1 MSGEGIL
8 ELENQ
13 KIAVPEGSGFLL
25 YPGDKHS
32 YHPASEVGFE
42 SNSYFST
49 VFKKQEGIGPN
60 KFREYNSLI

>member
-1 MSGEGIL
+1 
-8 ELENQ
+8 
-13 KIAVPEGSGFLL
+13 
-25 YPGDKHS
+25 
-32 YHPASEVGFE
+32 EVGFE